1 MTPCPERHALCATAR
16 RAWSRTGA
24 LVILIL
30 IGACAP
36 KTASPTIGPSGL
48 TRSSPEEQLRR
59 DLQAIFTD
67 SAVDHALWS
76 VSVQSLKHGGSLYS
90 LNPSRMQTP
99 ASNQKVITSAV
110 AAERLGWDYRYTTKI
125 YSTGTLTDGDL
136 DGDLVVVSNGDPTIN
151 PRHPER
157 WGAFDAWARQLYA
170 KGIRRVAGQLIG
182 DDNAFAEPGY
192 GFGWAWDDLALG
204 YGAAVGALQYNENQV
219 ELLIGPGLEAGGRA
233 IISVSPPGSGI
244 ILDHAVTTVAEGQP
258 TRIAL
263 ERIPGS
269 TMLRVS
275 GQIAIGAAAIS
286 EFAAAPNPT
295 IQYLN
300 ALREALA
307 RNGVF
312 VGGNSLDIDD
322 ARVKPD
328 YSRATLLLEEQS
340 PALDAIIDVCLKWS
354 RNLYAET
361 LLRSLVPA
369 MSTEVVAKVDG
380 AEATAEA
387 GLAVVNETLLT
398 WGVKPELYVAR
409 DGSGLSRN
417 DYIAPDALIGILT
430 QIWRDERHRE
440 RFQSTLPQSATSGS
454 LANRMKDTP
463 AAGRVW
469 AKTGSMSNVRSLSGY
484 VLTLDGEPLV
494 FTIIVNGY
502 HVPASRIDAAMDEAL
517 VRLVKFPR
525 ELHEE

>member
-1 MTPCPERHALCATAR
+1 MRQAWGR
-16 RAWSRTGA
+16 RVA
-24 LVILIL
+24 LVIVVALS
-30 IGACAP
+30 ACAP
-36 KTASPTIGPSGL
+36 KTAAPVTAPAGARP
-48 TRSSPEEQLRR
+48 SPEEQLRR
-59 DLQAIFTD
+59 DLQSIFTD
-67 SAVDHALWS
+67 SAVDHAVWS
-76 VSVQSLKHGGSLYS
+76 VSVQSLKQGGTLYS
-90 LNPSRMQTP
+90 LNPSRKLTP
-99 ASNQKVITSAV
+99 ASNQKLITSAV
-110 AAERLGWDYRYTTKI
+110 AADRLGWDYRYTTKI

-136 DGDLVVVSNGDPTIN
+136 DGDLVIVSNGDPTIN

-157 WGAFDAWARQLYA
+157 WGAFDAWAKQLYA

-219 ELLIGPGLEAGGRA
+219 ELLIGPGLEPGSRG

-258 TRIAL
+258 SRVSL

-275 GQIAIGAAAIS
+275 GQVAIGRPAINELAAV
-286 EFAAAPNPT
+286 PNPT

-328 YSRATLLLEEQS
+328 YSRATLLLEDQS
-340 PALDAIIDVCLKWS
+340 PTLDAVIDVCLKWS
-354 RNLYAET
+354 RNEYAET
-361 LLRSLVPA
+361 MLRSLAPA
-369 MSTEVVAKVDG
+369 G

-387 GLAVVNETLLT
+387 GLAVVNETLLN

-417 DYIAPDALIGILT
+417 DYIAPEALIGLLT
-430 QIWRDERHRE
+430 SMWRNERHRE
-440 RFQSTLPQSATSGS
+440 KFQSTLPQSATSGT
-454 LANRMKDTP
+454 LENRMKDTP

-484 VLTLDGEPLV
+484 LLTLDGEPLV
-494 FTIIVNGY
+494 FSIIVNGY
-502 HVPASRIDAAMDEAL
+502 HVPSSRIDAAMDEAL

>member
-1 MTPCPERHALCATAR
+1 MRGAWR
-16 RAWSRTGA
+16 RGVA
-24 LVILIL
+24 LVLFVAL
-30 IGACAP
+30 SACAP
-36 KTASPTIGPSGL
+36 KTASPTVGPAGAA
-48 TRSSPEEQLRR
+48 RFSPEEQLRR
-59 DLQAIFTD
+59 DLHSIFSD
-67 SAVDHALWS
+67 SAIDHAFWS
-76 VSVQSLKHGGSLYS
+76 VSVQSLKQGGSLYS
-90 LNPSRMQTP
+90 LNSSRMLTP
-99 ASNQKVITSAV
+99 ASNQKLVTSAV
-110 AAERLGWDYRYTTKI
+110 AADRLGWDYRYTTRI
-125 YSTGTLTDGDL
+125 FSTGALSPEGDL
-136 DGDLVVVSNGDPTIN
+136 DGDLVIVSNGDPTIN

-157 WGAFDAWARQLYA
+157 WGAFDAWAKQLHA
-170 KGIRRVAGQLIG
+170 KGVRRVAGQLIG

-204 YGAAVGALQYNENQV
+204 YGAVVGALQYHENQV

-244 ILDHAVTTVAEGQP
+244 ILDHDVTTVVEGQP
-258 TRIAL
+258 SKVSL
-263 ERIPGS
+263 KRIPGS
-269 TMLRVS
+269 NMLTVS
-275 GQIAIGAAAIS
+275 GQVAIGSPAIS
-286 EFAAAPNPT
+286 ELAAVPNPT
-295 IQYLN
+295 IHYLN

-328 YSRATLLLEEQS
+328 YSRATLLLEDQS
-340 PALDAIIDVCLKWS
+340 PTLDAVIDVCLKWS
-354 RNLYAET
+354 RNEYAET
-361 LLRSLVPA
+361 MLFSLAPA
-369 MSTEVVAKVDG
+369 GT
-380 AEATAEA
+380 EATAAA
-387 GLAVVNETLLT
+387 GLEVVNETLLK

-430 QIWRDERHRE
+430 SVWRDERHRE
-440 RFQSTLPQSATSGS
+440 KFQATLPQSATSGS
-454 LANRMKDTP
+454 LEKRMKETP

-484 VLTLDGEPLV
+484 LLTLDDEPLV
-494 FTIIVNGY
+494 FSIIVNGF
-502 HVPASRIDAAMDEAL
+502 HVPSSRIDAAMDEAL

>member
-1 MTPCPERHALCATAR
+1 MSDRGRTFAILTNVAL
-16 RAWSRTGA
+16 A
-24 LVILIL
+24 LF

-36 KTASPTIGPSGL
+36 KTAAPVTAPTTGARL
-48 TRSSPEEQLRR
+48 SPEEQLRK

-67 SAVDHALWS
+67 SAVDHAVWS
-76 VSVQSLKHGGSLYS
+76 VSVQSLKQGETLYS
-90 LNPSRMQTP
+90 LNPSRMLTP
-99 ASNQKVITSAV
+99 ASNQKLITSAV
-110 AAERLGWDYRYTTKI
+110 AADRLGWDYRYTTKI
-125 YSTGTLTDGDL
+125 YSIGTLTDGDL
-136 DGDLVVVSNGDPTIN
+136 DGDLVIVSNGDPTIN

-157 WGAFDAWARQLYA
+157 WGAFDAWAKQLYA
-170 KGIRRVAGQLIG
+170 KGVRRVSGQLIG

-192 GFGWAWDDLALG
+192 GFGWAWDDLGLG

-219 ELLIGPGLEAGGRA
+219 ELLIGPGLEPGSRG

-244 ILDHAVTTVAEGQP
+244 VLDHAVTTVAEGQP
-258 TRIAL
+258 SRVSV

-275 GQIAIGAAAIS
+275 GQVAIGAPAINELAAV
-286 EFAAAPNPT
+286 PNPT

-328 YSRATLLLEEQS
+328 YSRATLLLEDQS
-340 PALDAIIDVCLKWS
+340 PTLDAVIDVCLKWS
-354 RNLYAET
+354 RNEYAET
-361 LLRSLVPA
+361 MLRSLAPA
-369 MSTEVVAKVDG
+369 G

-387 GLAVVNETLLT
+387 GLAVVTETLLN

-417 DYIAPDALIGILT
+417 DYIAPEALTGLLT
-430 QIWRDERHRE
+430 RIWRDERHRE
-440 RFQSTLPQSATSGS
+440 KFQSTLPQSATSGT
-454 LANRMKDTP
+454 LENRMKDTP

-484 VLTLDGEPLV
+484 LLTLDGEPLV
-494 FTIIVNGY
+494 FSIIVNGY
-502 HVPASRIDAAMDEAL
+502 HVPSSRIEAAMDEAL

>member
-1 MTPCPERHALCATAR
+1 MIDRARWFAFLTTTAL
-16 RAWSRTGA
+16 
-24 LVILIL
+24 LLL

-36 KTASPTIGPSGL
+36 KTAAPVTAPPAG
-48 TRSSPEEQLRR
+48 TRVTPEEQLRR
-59 DLQAIFTD
+59 DLQSIFTD
-67 SAVDHALWS
+67 SAVDHAVWS
-76 VSVQSLKHGGSLYS
+76 VSVQSLKQGGTLYS
-90 LNPSRMQTP
+90 LNPSRMLTP
-99 ASNQKVITSAV
+99 ASNQKLITSAV
-110 AAERLGWDYRYTTKI
+110 AADRLGWDYRYTTKI
-125 YSTGTLTDGDL
+125 YATGALTDGDL

-157 WGAFDAWARQLYA
+157 WGAFDAWAKQLYA
-170 KGIRRVAGQLIG
+170 KGIRRVGGQLIG

-192 GFGWAWDDLALG
+192 GFGWAWDDLVLG
-204 YGAAVGALQYNENQV
+204 YGAAVSALQYNENEV

-233 IISVSPPGSGI
+233 IISVSPPGSGV

-258 TRIAL
+258 TRVSL

-269 TMLRVS
+269 NMLRVS
-275 GQIAIGAAAIS
+275 GQVAIGAPAVTESAAV
-286 EFAAAPNPT
+286 PNPT

-328 YSRATLLLEEQS
+328 YSRATLLLEDQS
-340 PALDAIIDVCLKWS
+340 PTLDVVIDVVEKWS
-354 RNLYAET
+354 SNLYSET
-361 LLRSLVPA
+361 MLLSLAPA
-369 MSTEVVAKVDG
+369 G
-380 AEATAEA
+380 AEATAAA
-387 GLAVVNETLLT
+387 GLAVVNETLLK

-417 DYIAPDALIGILT
+417 NYIAPDALIGLLT
-430 QIWRDERHRE
+430 QMWRDERHRDK
-440 RFQSTLPQSATSGS
+440 FQSTLALSATSG
-454 LANRMKDTP
+454 LLTQRMKETP

-484 VLTLDGEPLV
+484 LLTLDGEPLV
-494 FTIIVNGY
+494 FSIIVNGY
-502 HVPASRIDAAMDEAL
+502 HVPSARIEAAMDEAL

-525 ELHEE
+525 DLHEE

>member
-1 MTPCPERHALCATAR
+1 MILRARTFAILTNVAL
-16 RAWSRTGA
+16 A
-24 LVILIL
+24 LF

-36 KTASPTIGPSGL
+36 KTAAPVTAPPAGARL
-48 TRSSPEEQLRR
+48 SPEEQLRK

-67 SAVDHALWS
+67 GAVDHAVWS
-76 VSVQSLKHGGSLYS
+76 VSVQSLKQGGSLYN
-90 LNPSRMQTP
+90 LNASRMLTP
-99 ASNQKVITSAV
+99 ASNQKLITSAV
-110 AAERLGWDYRYTTKI
+110 AADRLGWDYRYTTKI

-136 DGDLVVVSNGDPTIN
+136 DGDLVIVSNGDPTIN

-157 WGAFDAWARQLYA
+157 WGAFDAWAKQLYA
-170 KGIRRVAGQLIG
+170 KGVRRVAGQLIG

-192 GFGWAWDDLALG
+192 GFGWAWDDLGLG
-204 YGAAVGALQYNENQV
+204 YGAAAGALQYNENQV
-219 ELLIGPGLEAGGRA
+219 ELLIGPGLESGSRG

-244 ILDHAVTTVAEGQP
+244 VLDHAVTTVAEGQP
-258 TRIAL
+258 SRVSV

-269 TMLRVS
+269 TMLRVK
-275 GQIAIGAAAIS
+275 GQVAIGAPAINELAAV
-286 EFAAAPNPT
+286 PNPT

-328 YSRATLLLEEQS
+328 YSRATLLLEDQS
-340 PALDAIIDVCLKWS
+340 PTLDAVIDVCLKWS
-354 RNLYAET
+354 RNEYAET
-361 LLRSLVPA
+361 MLRSLAPA
-369 MSTEVVAKVDG
+369 G
-380 AEATAEA
+380 AAATAEA
-387 GLAVVNETLLT
+387 GLAVVNETLLN

-417 DYIAPDALIGILT
+417 DYIAPEALIGLLT
-430 QIWRDERHRE
+430 RIWRDERHRE
-440 RFQSTLPQSATSGS
+440 KFQSTLPQSATSGT
-454 LANRMKDTP
+454 LENRMKDTP

-469 AKTGSMSNVRSLSGY
+469 AKTGSMSNVRSLSGFL
-484 VLTLDGEPLV
+484 VTLDGEPMV
-494 FTIIVNGY
+494 FSIIVNGY
-502 HVPASRIDAAMDEAL
+502 HVPSSRIEAAMDDAL